1 MKRLLLLVVAWALA
15 GCSNRASQSECERAA
30 DQMIEIMTAPRVSES
45 GKISAEAQQLSDQWK
60 KNLKEKDPTTRALL
74 ISACTSQMTD
84 DHVTCITSALD
95 EKSLAACFGE

>member
-1 MKRLLLLVVAWALA
+1 MKWLLLLVTLA

-30 DQMIEIMTAPRVSES
+30 DQMIEIFTAPRVSES
-45 GKISAEAQQLSDQWK
+45 GKILPEVQQLSDQWK
-60 KNLKEKDPTTRALL
+60 KNLKEKDAATRALL

-84 DHVTCITSALD
+84 DHVACITSALD